1 MGNVPGVNM
10 PAAASALYGYWSATP
25 LLLANAAAKG
35 TDWSA
40 VAAWAAWA
48 TVLIY
53 LVIGLFAWRQ
63 VREARTLREEQARPF
78 VIVDFEPGLVVYL
91 TVENLG
97 RTMARDVRI
106 QFDKPL
112 TSSLDRPHELDES
125 PLFRQPIPA
134 LPPGKKIRVLF
145 DQFDSRVKADLP
157 LIYEVGVRYLGPPSS
172 KEWKETYRLDLGMYL
187 GSAFPPKGI
196 PELVAEVENIR
207 KEIKKWQ
214 GSNLRGLLTIDQRW
228 QERIDRRRMN
238 AYILRQQGPKAL
250 ARSVWDRTRSRFGL
264 R

>member
-1 MGNVPGVNM
+1 MTFV
-10 PAAASALYGYWSATP
+10 
-25 LLLANAAAKG
+25 LAREAVKG
-35 TDWSA
+35 TDWAA

-53 LVIGLFAWRQ
+53 IVIGLFAWRQ
-63 VREARTLREEQARPF
+63 VREARKLREEQARPF

-97 RTMARDVRI
+97 RTMAQDVRI

-112 TSSLDRPHELDES
+112 KSSLDRPHELNES
-125 PLFRQPIPA
+125 PLFREPIPV

-145 DQFDSRVKADLP
+145 DQFSSRVEADLP
-157 LIYEVGVRYLGPPSS
+157 LTYEVDVRYHGPKDR
-172 KEWKETYRLDLGMYL
+172 KEWKDIYRLDLGTYL
-187 GSAFPPKGI
+187 GSALPPKGI
-196 PELVAEVENIR
+196 PELVTEVENIC

-214 GSNLRGLLTIDQRW
+214 GSNLRGLLVHNLDQR
-228 QERIDRRRMN
+228 QEDKIAWRRTHMRTLRRRGRKAAAQQLWN
-238 AYILRQQGPKAL
+238 RILWR
-250 ARSVWDRTRSRFGL
+250 WGL